1 MKTLLGG
8 AALMTA
14 LAVVLGGAAASAGT
28 FSGSPVAPDEV
39 LTLDLSGDPVDDND
53 SAVIIWNMSNATGDV
68 TIEYLPT
75 NPVDEAEGPFLL
87 LDGTLRVTTDIPDG
101 ELRLLVIREYSRE
114 KREKKGILPGSLR
127 VMRRKRAAG
136 LWRPARCRARLMR
149 SIERA
154 TAAPKRQMRRKES
167 GHLGRRGI
175 YETDTYV
182 WAVVDQASDLA
193 VGGMV
198 PEPVTMTC
206 LAAGAGVLL
215 WRKRRRS

>member
-8 AALMTA
+8 AVLMTA

-28 FSGSPVAPDEV
+28 FTGSPVAPDEV
-39 LTLDLSGDPVDDND
+39 LTLDLSGDPVDSDD
-53 SAVIIWNMSNATGDV
+53 SAIIIWNMSTATGLV
-68 TIEYLPT
+68 AIEYLPV
-75 NPVDEAEGPFLL
+75 NPVDEAEEPFLL

-101 ELRLLVIREYSRE
+101 ELRLLVIREYDRQ
-114 KREKKGILPGSLR
+114 KARKKKLCRDTMR
-127 VMRRKRAAG
+127 VMRRKREVG
-136 LWRPARCRARLMR
+136 LWRPARCKARLMR

-154 TAAPKRQMRRKES
+154 TAAPKRQIRRKS
-167 GHLGRRGI
+167 RDHLGRRGI